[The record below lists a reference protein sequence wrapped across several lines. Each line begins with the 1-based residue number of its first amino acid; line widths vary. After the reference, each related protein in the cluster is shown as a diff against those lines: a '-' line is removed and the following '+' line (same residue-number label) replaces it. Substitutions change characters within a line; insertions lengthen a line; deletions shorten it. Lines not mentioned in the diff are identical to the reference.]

1 LTDIVAPQWVV
12 KRKKTR
18 QFGLQIYKTTFGVP
32 SQGWSFFTK
41 LRGGQGT
48 DERNQIIACAGFIL
62 AVSSIF

>member
-18 QFGLQIYKTTFGVP
+18 QFGQQIYKTIFGVP

-41 LRGGQGT
+41 LHVGQGT
-48 DERNQIIACAGFIL
+48 DERDQRIAGLGLIL